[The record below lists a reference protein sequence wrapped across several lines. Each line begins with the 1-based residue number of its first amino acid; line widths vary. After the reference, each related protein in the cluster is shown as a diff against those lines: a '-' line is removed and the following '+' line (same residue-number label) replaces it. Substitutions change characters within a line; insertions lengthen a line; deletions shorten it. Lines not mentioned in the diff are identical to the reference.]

1 MRSLVDFKLDDRT
14 VFINRLLVADNWQMC
29 L

>member
-1 MRSLVDFKLDDRT
+1 MRSLVDFKLDDRM